1 MDFVKQFYQN
11 IDRLISSFNNNF
23 PPHIAV
29 GVSGG
34 ADSMC
39 LVHLLNIWAK
49 DKQIKIT
56 ALIVNHNLRAEAKCE
71 AELVQK
77 RLNELGIENFI
88 LTNDSKKPNTG
99 IQNYAR
105 QVRYELMWNWC
116 IDNNV
121 KCLSTAH
128 HYDDLLE
135 TIGIRLE
142 KSSKSFGLAGINAL
156 QNLANGCLIRP
167 LLHFIK
173 EQLIQYCGQNNICY
187 VNDPSNKNEDFSRV
201 RIRNKI
207 SKDTN
212 YKQELIDIHN
222 KNLAIRQDIEKSV
235 IRLQKKYCTQM
246 IGGFVKIDLKLLDEK
261 EQDVF
266 YTIRQIIMWVRGDF
280 APPRTEKLNN
290 LVTKLLKPKFSG
302 ATLNGCCIKILQKN
316 IWVYME
322 LKHIEQDVCLSQI
335 NIKNPYM
342 DRYYLAKPN
351 NKNLTITTLRN
362 NNDINLD
369 NIYFP
374 KSILNSVICVYEGKK
389 LIYTMFG
396 KGINDHNLE
405 IIDNKWNLFHTC
417 PFIY

>member
-1 MDFVKQFYQN
+1 
-11 IDRLISSFNNNF
+11 
-23 PPHIAV
+23 IAV

-39 LVHLLNIWAK
+39 LAHLLNMWAK

-156 QNLANGCLIRP
+156 QNLANGFLIRP
-167 LLHFIK
+167 LLHFTK
-173 EQLIQYCGQNNICY
+173 EQLIQYCEQNNICY

-222 KNLAIRQDIEKSV
+222 KNL
-235 IRLQKKYCTQM
+235 
-246 IGGFVKIDLKLLDEK
+246 
-261 EQDVF
+261 
-266 YTIRQIIMWVRGDF
+266 
-280 APPRTEKLNN
+280 
-290 LVTKLLKPKFSG
+290 
-302 ATLNGCCIKILQKN
+302 
-316 IWVYME
+316 
-322 LKHIEQDVCLSQI
+322 
-335 NIKNPYM
+335 
-342 DRYYLAKPN
+342 
-351 NKNLTITTLRN
+351 
-362 NNDINLD
+362 
-369 NIYFP
+369 
-374 KSILNSVICVYEGKK
+374 
-389 LIYTMFG
+389 
-396 KGINDHNLE
+396 
-405 IIDNKWNLFHTC
+405 
-417 PFIY
+417 